1 MSQSSRADLGHAFCS
16 YCGYPPP
23 GRSRIRTHLVCVR
36 CQLGSVLQ
44 TIPGA
49 EPHFD
54 EPFVIVDEE
63 LTVRSVSLQAEAVL
77 LVSEPQSFGAPLES
91 FLISE
96 CAEDELAAQIA
107 RAVAGTPERAALE
120 LRTAGEPEVR
130 FRARVSS
137 CGPPAAALLVLT
149 PVAVAAAP
157 AADEELVN
165 LICALDD
172 ARQGLSRVAGEGFE
186 DALDTVAQVRVLLER
201 IEQGLL
207 ALARQHGPAAPEV
220 NGKVSYLFPRD
231 PQAASDALPRHVRR
245 RRAKDRAALRPPR
258 RGD

>member
-23 GRSRIRTHLVCVR
+23 GRSRTRTHLVCVR

-63 LTVRSVSLQAEAVL
+63 LTIRSVSLQAEAVL

-96 CAEDELAAQIA
+96 YAEDELAARVA
-107 RAVAGTPERAALE
+107 LAVAGTPAPAALE

-149 PVAVAAAP
+149 PVAAAA
-157 AADEELVN
+157 AADVELVS
-165 LICALDD
+165 LVRSLDD
-172 ARQGLSRVAGEGFE
+172 ARQRLSRVAGEGLE
-186 DALDTVAQVRVLLER
+186 DALDTVAHVRMLLER

-207 ALARQHGPAAPEV
+207 VLARHHGPAATEA
-220 NGKVSYLFPRD
+220 NANVSYLFARA
-231 PQAASDALPRHVRR
+231 PQAGSDALPRHARR